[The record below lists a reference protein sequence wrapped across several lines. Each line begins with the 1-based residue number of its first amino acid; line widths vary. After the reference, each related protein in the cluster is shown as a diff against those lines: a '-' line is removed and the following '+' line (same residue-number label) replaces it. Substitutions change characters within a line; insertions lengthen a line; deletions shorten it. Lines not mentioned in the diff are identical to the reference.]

1 MRGDSVRDQW
11 ATSIKEWLVGCPVG
25 CRYLAAS
32 CFCKSWT
39 SKTTRSISNVCCG
52 LLCSAYNN
60 CAAISCVLSIGLFLP
75 LLIWVKRKLAQPEKC
90 VLLFCSWY
98 LIKLKWWT
106 SYIAKMAANEGKK
119 CTAFHTQL
127 FNQSLIIKNLTP
139 PHPPPKKTTL
149 KQKQKNRASIF
160 FIKSVDQKLVDEP
173 NLLIGKS

>member
-32 CFCKSWT
+32 CFCNSWT

-60 CAAISCVLSIGLFLP
+60 CAAISCVLSIGLCLP

-127 FNQSLIIKNLTP
+127 FNQSLIMKNLTL
-139 PHPPPKKTTL
+139 PPPKKQPSN
-149 KQKQKNRASIF
+149 KNKNKKNRASIF
-160 FIKSVDQKLVDEP
+160 LSNQLTR
-173 NLLIGKS
+173 S